1 MSFLIVLL
9 CMGVLIVLLTWG
21 KMNAFIAFLMVSV
34 LAGLLLGIPA
44 DKIPGSL
51 QKGIGDTVGGLLIII
66 ALGAMLGKLVA
77 ESGAARQI
85 ANTLMQLF
93 GARYMQ
99 WALLIAGFIIG
110 IPLFYGV
117 GFVLMVPLIFSV
129 VYQYKLPAVY
139 IGLPTL
145 AALSVTHGFL
155 PPHPSPTALVGQF
168 HADMGLTLLYGMVVA
183 IPALLLA
190 GPFFAR
196 YLKSMPSEP
205 SSLFQQPI
213 VSDKPLPGK
222 SNSFITALLPVFLL
236 ILTTLLAHF
245 FVGDSHAGAD
255 RWILFAGDAQIVML
269 FAVLVATFSLGICQ
283 QRPVKQLM
291 NIYVEAVKDVA
302 MILLIIAGAGALK
315 QVLADSGVSG
325 EIAAAMQSW
334 HIPVLVL
341 GWLMAAIIRACVGS
355 ATIAGITAAGM
366 IAPLMV
372 QQHTDPNLMVL
383 AVGAGS
389 LMFSHVNDA
398 GFWMFK
404 EYFNL
409 SIKNTLL
416 SWSVMETIV
425 GTAGLLGVLILE
437 ALL

>member
-9 CMGVLIVLLTWG
+9 CMLVLIVLLTWG
-21 KMNAFIAFLMVSV
+21 KLNAFVAFLIVSV
-34 LAGLLLGIPA
+34 LAALLLGIPA
-44 DKIPGSL
+44 DKIPASL

-66 ALGAMLGKLVA
+66 VLGAMLGKLVA

-85 ANTLMQLF
+85 ANSLMQVF
-93 GARYMQ
+93 GERYMQ

-145 AALSVTHGFL
+145 AALSITHGFL
-155 PPHPSPTALVGQF
+155 PPHPSPTALVTQF
-168 HADMGLTLLYGMVVA
+168 NANMGLTLLYGLAVA

-196 YLKSMPSEP
+196 YLKHIPAAPST
-205 SSLFQQPI
+205 LFQQQE
-213 VSDKPLPGK
+213 VNDTPLPGK

-236 ILTTLLAHF
+236 IITTLLAHF
-245 FVGDSHAGAD
+245 FSGGSATTR
-255 RWILFAGDAQIVML
+255 RWILFAGDAPVVML
-269 FAVLVATFSLGICQ
+269 FALLVATFSLGVFQ
-283 QRPVKQLM
+283 QRPVKKIM
-291 NIYVEAVKDVA
+291 SIYADAIKDIA

-315 QVLADSGVSG
+315 QVLADSGVSLQ
-325 EIAAAMQSW
+325 IATAMQSW

-341 GWLMAAIIRACVGS
+341 GWLTAAIIRACVGS

-366 IAPLMV
+366 VAPLMLQGHV
-372 QQHTDPNLMVL
+372 NPNLMVL
-383 AVGAGS
+383 SVGAGS

-425 GTAGLLGVLILE
+425 GTAGLFGVLILDRFV
-437 ALL
+437 

>member
-1 MSFLIVLL
+1 MFFFIVLL
-9 CMGVLIVLLTWG
+9 CMAVLVVLLTWG
-21 KMNAFIAFLMVSV
+21 KMNAFIAFLIVSV
-34 LAGLLLGIPA
+34 MAGLLLGIPA

-51 QKGIGDTVGGLLIII
+51 QKGIGDTVGGLLSII

-85 ANTLMQLF
+85 ANTLMQFF

-99 WALLIAGFIIG
+99 WGLLIAGFIIG

-168 HADMGLTLLYGMVVA
+168 NADMGLTLLYGMVVA
-183 IPALLLA
+183 IPTLLLA

-196 YLKSMPSEP
+196 YLKKIPSEP
-205 SSLFQQPI
+205 SSLFQQQTM
-213 VSDKPLPGK
+213 SYTPLPGK
-222 SNSFITALLPVFLL
+222 GNSFITALLPVFLL
-236 ILTTLLAHF
+236 ILTTLLSHF
-245 FVGDSHAGAD
+245 FSGGSEAAH
-255 RWILFAGDAQIVML
+255 RWVLFAGDAQIVML
-269 FAVLVATFSLGICQ
+269 FAVLVATFSLGIFQ
-283 QRPVKQLM
+283 QRSLKQIM
-291 NIYVEAVKDVA
+291 NIYADAIKDVA

-315 QVLADSGVSG
+315 QVLADSGVSA
-325 EIAAAMQSW
+325 EIAAAMQQW

-355 ATIAGITAAGM
+355 ATIAGITAASM
-366 IAPLMV
+366 IAPLMLRE
-372 QQHTDPNLMVL
+372 HTDPNLMVL
-383 AVGAGS
+383 SVGAGS

-409 SIKNTLL
+409 SIRNTLL

-425 GTAGLLGVLILE
+425 GTAGLLGVLILD

>member
-9 CMGVLIVLLTWG
+9 CMGVLILLLTWG
-21 KMNAFIAFLMVSV
+21 KMNAFIAFLIVSV
-34 LAGLLLGIPA
+34 LAGVLLGIPA

-51 QKGIGDTVGGLLIII
+51 QKGIGDTIGGLLSII

-93 GARYMQ
+93 GERYMQ

-155 PPHPSPTALVGQF
+155 PPHPSPTALVAQF

-183 IPALLLA
+183 IPTLLLA

-196 YLKSMPSEP
+196 YLKNMPSEP
-205 SSLFQQPI
+205 SALFAQQT
-213 VSDKPLPGK
+213 VSTAPLPGK
-222 SNSFITALLPVFLL
+222 GNSFVTALLPVFLL
-236 ILTTLLAHF
+236 ILTTLLTHF
-245 FVGDSHAGAD
+245 FTGDGNAH
-255 RWILFAGDAQIVML
+255 RWVLFAGDAQIVML
-269 FAVLVATFSLGICQ
+269 FAVLVATFSLGIFQ
-283 QRPVKQLM
+283 QKPIKQLM
-291 NIYVEAVKDVA
+291 NIYADAIKDVA

-366 IAPLMV
+366 IAPLMLRE
-372 QQHTDPNLMVL
+372 HTDPNLMVL

-425 GTAGLLGVLILE
+425 GTAGLLGVLALE
-437 ALL
+437 ALF